1 MAARTRSGR
10 RPGESGT
17 RDAIAV
23 AARRQFAEV
32 GYDRS
37 SMRSIALEAGVDPA
51 LVTHFYGSKQQLF
64 LEVVELPFSP
74 AAVLPALVG
83 GDPAQAGERLARFVL
98 GILES
103 DEGRAR
109 VLSIVR
115 AATSEPEAARIVRE
129 ILTRE
134 LLTPVAEHIGAGDA
148 SFRAALCASQMVG
161 IALARYIVSV
171 DPLAGRSVEDLVAAL
186 GPTLQRYLSG
196 PLGSRPDDTDASG
209 QVATGAAP
217 AG

>member
-1 MAARTRSGR
+1 MGVRTRSGR

-17 RDAIAV
+17 REAIAA

-37 SMRSIALEAGVDPA
+37 SMRSIALEAGVDPT

-64 LEVVELPFSP
+64 LDVVELPFRP
-74 AAVLPALVG
+74 AQVLPALMAG
-83 GDPAQAGERLARFVL
+83 GPDRAGEQLARFVL
-98 GILES
+98 GVLES
-103 DEGRAR
+103 EAGRAR
-109 VLSIVR
+109 VLSIIR
-115 AATSEPEAARIVRE
+115 AATSEPEAARLVRE

-148 SFRAALCASQMVG
+148 EYRAALCASQMVG
-161 IALARYIVSV
+161 IALARYIVGV

-186 GPTLQRYLSG
+186 GPTLQRYLNG
-196 PLGSRPDDTDASG
+196 PLDSPPKGPEAAG
-209 QVATGAAP
+209 QAPRGAAP
-217 AG
+217 TD